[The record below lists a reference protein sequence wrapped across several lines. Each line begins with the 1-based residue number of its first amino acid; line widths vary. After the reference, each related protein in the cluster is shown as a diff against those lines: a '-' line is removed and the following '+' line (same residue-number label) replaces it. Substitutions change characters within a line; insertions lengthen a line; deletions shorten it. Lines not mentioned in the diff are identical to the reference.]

1 MANEV
6 IDTAESN
13 CERDDETYLAWTCAL
28 VLGMFHPAQFEAI
41 VSRFYLG
48 MTVTEEAHW
57 MSCSVRNAKKIN
69 TRAIRNM
76 KIIAEFIKA
85 ALETKDA

>member
-6 IDTAESN
+6 IDVAESN
-13 CERDDETYLAWTCAL
+13 CERADELYLAWTCAL

-48 MTVTEEAHW
+48 MTVSEEAHW
-57 MSCSVRNAKKIN
+57 LSCTIRNAKN
-69 TRAIRNM
+69 LNARAIRNM
-76 KIIAEFIKA
+76 KIIASYITK
-85 ALETKDA
+85 ALERQEK